1 MIAVITDTHFGARND
16 SAPMMLNQQK
26 FLENV
31 FFPTLKKYDIKTV
44 LHGGDYTD
52 RRKYVSF
59 GTAQWM
65 YTHYRGP
72 MQKAGIQEIA
82 LVGNHDCFLKHS
94 TSINSIHELYRGDTT
109 LTRVAQ
115 PTTIDV
121 EGQDVLLLP
130 WICDD
135 NRDASMRAIEDST
148 ATIVLGHLE
157 LAGFQMYRGMPNAE
171 GLNAR
176 LFDRFPLVMSG
187 HFHHRSTVA
196 PIHYLGAAWP
206 MTWSD
211 YDDPRGFH
219 LFDPKTRAL
228 TFVENP
234 YSLFTRLVYDDT
246 EQTHDYIAA
255 LCQRIEAVESPFRDA
270 YVKVVVKTKVQPH
283 WFDLMIDA
291 LYKVNA
297 NIMILD
303 DILLAESAND
313 VVYDEAALVDTVTL
327 INEYV
332 ESLTLNCPKDTLNRY
347 LRDLYAE
354 AVAAQTDGELS

>member
-1 MIAVITDTHFGARND
+1 MIAIITDTHFGARND
-16 SAPMMLNQQK
+16 SAPMQQNQEK
-26 FLENV
+26 FLERV
-31 FFPTLKKYDIKTV
+31 FFPTLKKYDIREV

-65 YTHYRGP
+65 YKHYRQP
-72 MQKAGIQEIA
+72 LHDAGIHEIA

-94 TSINSIHELYRGDTT
+94 TSINSIEELYRGSTSLDIITQPDTIE
-109 LTRVAQ
+109 L
-115 PTTIDV
+115 D
-121 EGQDVLLLP
+121 GQDILMLP

-135 NRDASMRAIEDST
+135 NRDASMRAIEDSN

-157 LAGFQMYRGMPNAE
+157 VMGFQMYRGMPNAE
-171 GLNAR
+171 GLNPN
-176 LFDRFPLVMSG
+176 LFERFPLVMSG
-187 HFHHRSTVA
+187 HFHHRSEVA
-196 PIHYLGAAWP
+196 PIQYLGAAWP

-219 LFDPKTRAL
+219 VFDPKTRAL
-228 TFVENP
+228 TFIDNP
-234 YSLFTRLVYDDT
+234 YSLFTRLVYDDK
-246 EQTHDYIAA
+246 EQTHDYIAE
-255 LCQRIEAVESPFRDA
+255 LCQRIGAAESPFRDA
-270 YVKVVVKTKVQPH
+270 YVKVVVKAKLQPH

-291 LYKVNA
+291 LYKVTP

-303 DILLAESAND
+303 DILLSESDND

-332 ESLTLNCPKDTLNRY
+332 ESLTLNCPKDALNRY